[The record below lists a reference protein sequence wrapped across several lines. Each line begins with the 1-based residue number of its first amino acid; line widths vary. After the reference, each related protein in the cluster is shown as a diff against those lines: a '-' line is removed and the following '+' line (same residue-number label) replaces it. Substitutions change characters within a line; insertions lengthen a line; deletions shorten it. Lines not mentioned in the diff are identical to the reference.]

1 MISEKDKTRII
12 ELKSTNKTWKFI
24 SESVGAT
31 PGACRKVYE
40 CHLATVGLPPKEKL
54 SKRLIQGH
62 LAVIIKRMVEISP
75 SLSYRD
81 IENELKRDA
90 SAGERLPSHVTIRS
104 FLLESGYLMV
114 KLVKKPLLSEKNRQK
129 RLIFAEN
136 GLQKPVGFWD
146 NVIWSDETM
155 VRSNPNSKDIF
166 VKVHKGVKRENLP
179 FNTKSQNQG
188 IGVMFWGCFT
198 KQGLGPLVAIDG
210 TMKTETYRKHL
221 EDVLLPEIQKYEGP
235 MVFMQD
241 NAPCHKA
248 QPVMGF
254 LRDRGI
260 TTLDW
265 PAQSPD
271 LNPIE
276 NLWAIIKLRRAKQFG
291 MPTSRNE
298 LINQVSQIWREISD
312 ETRINLSNSI
322 IKRLNEVIK

>member
-1 MISEKDKTRII
+1 M
-12 ELKSTNKTWKFI
+12 
-24 SESVGAT
+24 
-31 PGACRKVYE
+31 
-40 CHLATVGLPPKEKL
+40 
-54 SKRLIQGH
+54 
-62 LAVIIKRMVEISP
+62 
-75 SLSYRD
+75 
-81 IENELKRDA
+81 
-90 SAGERLPSHVTIRS
+90 
-104 FLLESGYLMV
+104 
-114 KLVKKPLLSEKNRQK
+114 
-129 RLIFAEN
+129 
-136 GLQKPVGFWD
+136 
-146 NVIWSDETM
+146 
-155 VRSNPNSKDIF
+155 
-166 VKVHKGVKRENLP
+166 
-179 FNTKSQNQG
+179 
-188 IGVMFWGCFT
+188 
-198 KQGLGPLVAIDG
+198 
-210 TMKTETYRKHL
+210 